1 MIKLKNLLKEGFA
14 WERNAD
20 GSLPTLADSTRKH
33 QKNIQEQSENST
45 QQLIDM
51 GFNLEKLDNGQTVA
65 TLDKGSNNIILIIG
79 TNRIFK
85 GLYTIAGRQ
94 GMLGGDLDN
103 PKYFDSIKSKVAKMG
118 ITETVTD
125 QEEEELKDIEA
136 ALKGASKKHKAQ
148 ADKIG
153 DIVREVIKDKDGKP
167 RTDLKY
173 QSSGPGKPPKD
184 KIVSVTGSE
193 PYVTVVYDNGDGTL
207 SEIEFDDY
215 LDIDMTDPPYSGDTT
230 VVGTDDK
237 GNEWY
242 VYASVDAA
250 GGGDWNFEIDW
261 STMQQDK

>member
-1 MIKLKNLLKEGFA
+1 MIKLKKLLNETYA
-14 WERNAD
+14 WQKRNAN
-20 GSLPTLADSTRKH
+20 GSLPTLKDV
-33 QKNIQEQSENST
+33 QKEYQE
-45 QQLIDM
+45 
-51 GFNLEKLDNGQTVA
+51 K
-65 TLDKGSNNIILIIG
+65 K
-79 TNRIFK
+79 
-85 GLYTIAGRQ
+85 
-94 GMLGGDLDN
+94 
-103 PKYFDSIKSKVAKMG
+103 IK
-118 ITETVTD
+118 
-125 QEEEELKDIEA
+125 
-136 ALKGASKKHKAQ
+136 
-148 ADKIG
+148 
-153 DIVREVIKDKDGKP
+153 EVIKDKDGKP

-261 STMQQDK
+261 STIQQDK

>member
-85 GLYTIAGRQ
+85 GLYTIAGRK

-103 PKYFDSIKSKVAKMG
+103 PKHFDSIKSKVAKMG
-118 ITETVTD
+118 IAETVTD

-153 DIVREVIKDKDGKP
+153 DIVREVIKDKDGNV

-173 QSSGPGKPPKD
+173 TDNKNYQPRIELINSKNDGSGYPTITVKIDGGKPFD
-184 KIVSVTGSE
+184 
-193 PYVTVVYDNGDGTL
+193 
-207 SEIEFDDY
+207 IEFDDY
-215 LDIDMTDPPYSGDTT
+215 DEIDDHGYTKAIWLMGTDEGGGEWGMEGSMAFHGDIEDFDIDTLEKDET
-230 VVGTDDK
+230 K
-237 GNEWY
+237 RN
-242 VYASVDAA
+242 
-250 GGGDWNFEIDW
+250 
-261 STMQQDK
+261 

>member
-1 MIKLKNLLKEGFA
+1 MIKLKNLLKEGYA
-14 WERNAD
+14 WERKPNKP
-20 GSLPTLADSTRKH
+20 LPTLEDV
-33 QKNIQEQSENST
+33 QKEYQ
-45 QQLIDM
+45 
-51 GFNLEKLDNGQTVA
+51 K
-65 TLDKGSNNIILIIG
+65 K
-79 TNRIFK
+79 
-85 GLYTIAGRQ
+85 
-94 GMLGGDLDN
+94 
-103 PKYFDSIKSKVAKMG
+103 KM
-118 ITETVTD
+118 
-125 QEEEELKDIEA
+125 K
-136 ALKGASKKHKAQ
+136 
-148 ADKIG
+148 
-153 DIVREVIKDKDGKP
+153 EVIKDKDGKP

-237 GNEWY
+237 GNDWY

-261 STMQQDK
+261 STMKQDK

>member
-1 MIKLKNLLKEGFA
+1 MIKLKNLLKEGYA
-14 WERNAD
+14 WERKPNKP
-20 GSLPTLADSTRKH
+20 LPTLEDV
-33 QKNIQEQSENST
+33 QKEYQ
-45 QQLIDM
+45 
-51 GFNLEKLDNGQTVA
+51 K
-65 TLDKGSNNIILIIG
+65 K
-79 TNRIFK
+79 
-85 GLYTIAGRQ
+85 
-94 GMLGGDLDN
+94 
-103 PKYFDSIKSKVAKMG
+103 KM
-118 ITETVTD
+118 
-125 QEEEELKDIEA
+125 K
-136 ALKGASKKHKAQ
+136 
-148 ADKIG
+148 
-153 DIVREVIKDKDGKP
+153 EVIKGKDGKP

-237 GNEWY
+237 GNDWY

-261 STMQQDK
+261 STMKQDK